1 MLTLTQ
7 TQENQIDA
15 FQRKMIRINVLNIKW
30 PKKMSNENIYK
41 LSKIKTWTSKVKKQ
55 RLNWFGRL
63 VRLDEN
69 VPAKKA
75 LKYAMAKYRSKKGRP
90 KAKWLTMMEKQLKAD
105 LDLTWE
111 EAELAAR
118 NRSDWRNM
126 VKQKYP

>member
-1 MLTLTQ
+1 
-7 TQENQIDA
+7 
-15 FQRKMIRINVLNIKW
+15 
-30 PKKMSNENIYK
+30 MSNENIYK

-90 KAKWLTMMEKQLKAD
+90 KEKWLNMMEKQLKAD

-111 EAELAAR
+111 GAELAAR
-118 NRSDWRNM
+118 NRSDWRNT